1 MYNLKIKKRIL
12 ELIIAILVL
21 LFAAASMVA
30 QSSMIDGYNPL
41 NIQYKKITLYEYE
54 SNDFKVITFRK
65 VLNEYGTIVSAHFS
79 HEVLLDITYFDSIM
93 EDHVTLKYRI
103 PYSILRTKDD
113 GKIVDSGIL
122 RDYQLKVYSYKYDS
136 DNGLYIT
143 DDERNLMIHL
153 SNN

>member
-1 MYNLKIKKRIL
+1 MKFKKTCL

-21 LFAAASMVA
+21 LFATTTISA
-30 QSSMIDGYNPL
+30 QSSMIDGYTPQNVE
-41 NIQYKKITLYEYE
+41 YKKITLYEYE
-54 SNDFKVITFRK
+54 SDDFKVISFRK
-65 VLNEYGTIVSAHFS
+65 VLNERGTIVSAHFS

-93 EDHVTLKYRI
+93 EDHVTLKFRI